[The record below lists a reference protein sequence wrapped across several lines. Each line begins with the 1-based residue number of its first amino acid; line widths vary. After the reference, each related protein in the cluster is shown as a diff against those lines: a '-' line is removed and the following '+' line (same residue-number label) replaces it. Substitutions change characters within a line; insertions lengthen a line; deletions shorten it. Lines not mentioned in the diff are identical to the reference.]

1 MIFAIS
7 AFIKKTYFYHS
18 NSNWIITR
26 LSMLSRIYIKNFA
39 LIDTLEVSLK
49 NGLQVITGETG
60 AGKSIILGAL
70 RLILGERA
78 DVKSI
83 AKTEEKSIVET
94 EFDLNNQ
101 FKKFFIENDLDYE
114 HQTIIRREILPSGKS
129 RAFINDVP
137 VTLDVLK
144 ELSSQLID
152 IHSQFETSNLFTSEY
167 QFKIIDGLSE
177 NKKIIEEYQQEFLDF
192 QNLKMLLKKLKT
204 QLSEST
210 KESDYKEFLLNEL
223 EELKLDDVDFEDV
236 QNQLSIQE
244 NAGMISENVG
254 QILSRFHQEEIGILS
269 FFNEAKAK
277 LSRISEVST
286 SFAELDQRLET
297 SFVELKDIIS
307 ELEDEAEK
315 VEINPENLVSLTE
328 LNNKINALFLKHNVS
343 DLHELIEIRNELAGD
358 QEGASELES
367 QIAETEENIS
377 KKEKAL
383 QTLAEKL
390 SKNRKKNVPVFIKKA
405 ESLLKKLGLE
415 KAKVDIE
422 LQDTAEFNPFGKENI
437 QLLFQA
443 NSGFPLK
450 PIQTAISGGER
461 SRVMLAVKKIIAE
474 SDELPTLILDE
485 IDTGVSGKVAEEIGN
500 LMREMSEDMQLIVIS
515 HLAQVAAKGNDNY
528 KVVKQDIAGKTQ
540 STIIPLSDED
550 KLNEIAQLLSGSK
563 ITEAALAQAKELI
576 G

>member
-1 MIFAIS
+1 
-7 AFIKKTYFYHS
+7 
-18 NSNWIITR
+18 
-26 LSMLSRIYIKNFA
+26 MLSRIYIKNFA

-83 AKTEEKSIVET
+83 AKADEKSVVET
-94 EFDLNNQ
+94 EFSLNNQ

-137 VTLDVLK
+137 VTLDILR

-167 QFKIIDGLSE
+167 QFKIIDGLSD
-177 NKKIIEEYQQEFLDF
+177 NKKIIEEYQQEFSDF
-192 QNLKMLLKKLKT
+192 QNLKLQLKKLKT
-204 QLSEST
+204 QLSET
-210 KESDYKEFLLNEL
+210 NKESDYKEFLLNEL
-223 EELKLDDVDFEDV
+223 EELKLDDVDYEDI
-236 QNQLSIQE
+236 QNQLSVQE
-244 NAGMISENVG
+244 NAGMISENIS

-269 FFNEAKAK
+269 FFNEATNK
-277 LSRISEVST
+277 LSRISGVSAG
-286 SFAELDQRLET
+286 FAELDERLET

-307 ELEDEAEK
+307 ELEHQAEK
-315 VEINPENLVSLTE
+315 VEINPENLIYLTD

-343 DLHELIEIRNELAGD
+343 DLNELIEIRNQLAGD
-358 QEGASELES
+358 QKGASELES
-367 QIAETEENIS
+367 QIEETEENIS
-377 KKEKAL
+377 QKEKTL
-383 QTLAEKL
+383 QGLAAKL
-390 SKNRKKNVPVFIKKA
+390 SKNRHKNVPVFIKKA

-422 LQDTAEFNPFGKENI
+422 LQDADEFNQFGKENI

-528 KVVKQDIAGKTQ
+528 KVVKQDVSGRTQ
-540 STIIPLSDED
+540 STIIPLNSEE

>member
-1 MIFAIS
+1 
-7 AFIKKTYFYHS
+7 
-18 NSNWIITR
+18 
-26 LSMLSRIYIKNFA
+26 MLSRIYIKNFA
-39 LIDTLEVSLK
+39 LIDTLEVSLN

-83 AKTEEKSIVET
+83 SKAEEKSVVET
-94 EFDLNNQ
+94 EFALNNQ

-114 HQTIIRREILPSGKS
+114 LHTIIRREILPSGKS

-137 VTLDVLK
+137 VTLDILK

-177 NKKIIEEYQQEFLDF
+177 NKKIIEDYQLEFSAF
-192 QNLKMLLKKLKT
+192 QNLKALLKKLKT
-204 QLSEST
+204 QLSET
-210 KESDYKEFLLNEL
+210 NKESDYKEFLLNEL
-223 EELKLDDVDFEDV
+223 EELKLDDVDYEDI
-236 QNQLSIQE
+236 QNQLSVQE

-277 LSRISEVST
+277 LSRIAGIST
-286 SFAELDQRLET
+286 NFADLDQRLEI

-307 ELEDEAEK
+307 ELEHEAEK
-315 VEINPENLVSLTE
+315 LEINPENLLVLTE

-343 DLHELIEIRNELAGD
+343 DLNELIEIRNELAGD
-358 QEGASELES
+358 QKGASELEA
-367 QIAETEENIS
+367 QIIETEENIAE
-377 KKEKAL
+377 KEKTL
-383 QTLAEKL
+383 QILAEKL
-390 SKNRKKNVPVFIKKA
+390 SKNRKKNIPVFIKKA
-405 ESLLKKLGLE
+405 EGLLKKLGLE
-415 KAKVDIE
+415 KARVDIE
-422 LQDTAEFNPFGKENI
+422 LQDSEEFNQFGKENI

-540 STIIPLSDED
+540 STIIPLSNEE

>member
-1 MIFAIS
+1 
-7 AFIKKTYFYHS
+7 
-18 NSNWIITR
+18 
-26 LSMLSRIYIKNFA
+26 MLSRIYIKNFA

-83 AKTEEKSIVET
+83 AKTEEKSVVET
-94 EFDLNNQ
+94 EFSLNNQ

-114 HQTIIRREILPSGKS
+114 LQTIIRREILPSGKS

-137 VTLDVLK
+137 VTLDILK

-152 IHSQFETSNLFTSEY
+152 IHSQFETSNLFTAEY

-177 NKKIIEEYQQEFLDF
+177 NKKLIEEYQQEFSDF
-192 QNLKMLLKKLKT
+192 QNLKLQLKKLKT
-204 QLSEST
+204 QLAET
-210 KESDYKEFLLNEL
+210 NKESDYKEFLLNEL
-223 EELKLDDVDFEDV
+223 EELKLDDVDYEDI
-236 QNQLSIQE
+236 QNQLSVQE
-244 NAGMISENVG
+244 NAGMISENLG

-269 FFNEAKAK
+269 FFNEATSK
-277 LSRISEVST
+277 LSKISGISA
-286 SFAELDQRLET
+286 SFAELDERLET

-307 ELEDEAEK
+307 ELEHAAER
-315 VEINPENLVSLTE
+315 VEINPENLVYLTD

-343 DLHELIEIRNELAGD
+343 ELNELIEIRNQLAGD
-358 QEGASELES
+358 QKGASDLEL
-367 QIAETEENIS
+367 QIEETEENIS
-377 KKEKAL
+377 QKEK
-383 QTLAEKL
+383 TLLSLASKL
-390 SKNRKKNVPVFIKKA
+390 SKNRHKNISVFIKKA
-405 ESLLKKLGLE
+405 ENLLKKLGLE

-422 LQDTAEFNPFGKENI
+422 LQDADEFNQFGKENI

-528 KVVKQDIAGKTQ
+528 KVIKQDISGRTQ
-540 STIIPLSDED
+540 STIIPLNSEE

-576 G
+576 GQ

>member
-1 MIFAIS
+1 
-7 AFIKKTYFYHS
+7 
-18 NSNWIITR
+18 
-26 LSMLSRIYIKNFA
+26 MLSRIYIKNFA

-83 AKTEEKSIVET
+83 AKTEEKSVVET
-94 EFDLNNQ
+94 EFSLNNQ

-114 HQTIIRREILPSGKS
+114 LQTIIRREILPSGKS

-137 VTLDVLK
+137 VTLDILK

-177 NKKIIEEYQQEFLDF
+177 NKKLIEEYQQEFSDF
-192 QNLKMLLKKLKT
+192 QNLKLQLKKLKT
-204 QLSEST
+204 QLAET
-210 KESDYKEFLLNEL
+210 NKESDYKEFLLNEL
-223 EELKLDDVDFEDV
+223 EELKLDDVDYEDIR
-236 QNQLSIQE
+236 NQLSVQE
-244 NAGMISENVG
+244 NAGMISENLG

-269 FFNEAKAK
+269 FFNEATNK
-277 LSRISEVST
+277 LSKISEVSAG
-286 SFAELDQRLET
+286 FAELDERLET
-297 SFVELKDIIS
+297 TFVELKDIIS
-307 ELEDEAEK
+307 ELEHEAER
-315 VEINPENLVSLTE
+315 VEINPENLVYLTD
-328 LNNKINALFLKHNVS
+328 LNNKINTLFLKHNVS
-343 DLHELIEIRNELAGD
+343 DLNELIEIRNQLAGD
-358 QEGASELES
+358 QKGASDLES
-367 QIAETEENIS
+367 QIEETEENIFQ
-377 KKEKAL
+377 KEK
-383 QTLAEKL
+383 TLLSLASKL
-390 SKNRKKNVPVFIKKA
+390 SKNRHKNVSVFIKKA

-422 LQDTAEFNPFGKENI
+422 LQDADEFNQFGKENI

-528 KVVKQDIAGKTQ
+528 KVVKQDISGRTQ
-540 STIIPLSDED
+540 STIIPLSSEE

-563 ITEAALAQAKELI
+563 ITEAALAQAKVLI